1 MWASAARNFI
11 RDDTI
16 SSFAY
21 MFDLPE
27 RAEGPGS
34 DRNGMTLLSD
44 SSKVRLYT
52 PKFLNCARFGEMDL
66 SVLENLEC
74 YILQPNRDSSCGTLR
89 NTISPEKCA
98 SR

>member
-1 MWASAARNFI
+1 MISKLVAVTQLFETMWASAARNFI

-34 DRNGMTLLSD
+34 DRNGMTLL
-44 SSKVRLYT
+44 
-52 PKFLNCARFGEMDL
+52 
-66 SVLENLEC
+66 
-74 YILQPNRDSSCGTLR
+74 
-89 NTISPEKCA
+89 
-98 SR
+98 